1 MTGMDAPLP
10 IVIGVEKGME
20 RAEERLP
27 EPDAMCKVVPVS
39 KNHSDV

>member
-10 IVIGVEKGME
+10 TVIGAEKGRA

-27 EPDAMCKVVPVS
+27 EPDAMCEVAPVS